1 MASFSNRLRQIILLI
16 VLLALGFLLVKELY
30 VFLPGFLGALTLYI
44 LSRGWY
50 KRLTVVGRW
59 NKNLTAT
66 FFLIAFLVLFGLPVY
81 WIFSLIAPRINEA
94 FSHSQEL
101 IQGIKAVSQ
110 QVKEWTGQELLT
122 PDTIAK
128 IQEKIANF
136 FPAFLSS
143 TALILSNIA
152 MMMFLYF
159 FMLINGNAMERAIQ
173 NLLPLKDENISI
185 LGDETMNMVRANAIG
200 IPLISFIQ
208 GIFALIGY
216 WIFGINEFVL
226 WGFMTGVFAF
236 FPLIGTTV
244 IWLPIVIYLFSQ
256 GQNGAGIG
264 LTIWSLL
271 ITGNVDYLARVT
283 LMKKLGNVHP
293 IITVLGVI
301 VGLSLFGF
309 WGFIF
314 GPLLISYFLLL
325 FKIYTSEF
333 GPLHAEQNPH
343 HHGG

>member
-16 VLLALGFLLVKELY
+16 ALLALGYLLVQELY
-30 VFLPGFLGALTLYI
+30 IFLPGFLGAITLYI

-50 KRLTVVGRW
+50 HRLTIIKTW
-59 NKNLTAT
+59 NKGLVAT
-66 FFLIAFLVLFGLPVY
+66 IFMIAFLALFGLPVY

-101 IQGIKAVSQ
+101 MQGIKSVSE

-122 PDTIAK
+122 PETITK
-128 IQEKIANF
+128 LQERIANF
-136 FPAFLSS
+136 FPEFLSS
-143 TALILSNIA
+143 TALIISNLA

-159 FMLINGNAMERAIQ
+159 FMLINGSAMEKTIRE
-173 NLLPLKDENISI
+173 LLPLKDENIAI
-185 LGDETMNMVRANAIG
+185 LGEETMNMVRANAIG

-208 GIFALIGY
+208 GVFALIGY
-216 WIFGINEFVL
+216 WMFGIDEFVL

-236 FPLIGTTV
+236 FPIVGTTV
-244 IWLPIVIYLFSQ
+244 IWLPIVVYLFSQ
-256 GQNGAGIG
+256 GQNTAGIW
-264 LTIWSLL
+264 LTVWSLL

-283 LMKKLGNVHP
+283 LMKKLGDVHP
-293 IITVLGVI
+293 IVTVLGVI

-314 GPLLISYFLLL
+314 GPLLISYFMLL

-333 GPLHAEQNPH
+333 GPLHVEQNPH
-343 HHGG
+343 HHG